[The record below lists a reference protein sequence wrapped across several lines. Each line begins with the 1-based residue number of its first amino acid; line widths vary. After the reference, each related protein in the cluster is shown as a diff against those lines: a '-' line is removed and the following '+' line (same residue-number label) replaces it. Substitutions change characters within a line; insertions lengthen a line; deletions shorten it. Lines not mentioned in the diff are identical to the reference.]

1 MAKRFRQKVL
11 WFEQSLVQAE
21 KNLRIAH
28 DLWSNVVD
36 GRLNRGYH
44 AGNELGWGEYGVE
57 TMNSLK
63 KKYRI
68 CLDEVYMVKSGLAD
82 GQKQLDGCL
91 AAGQKQLD
99 GCLADDQKQ
108 LGGCLAA
115 GEATV
120 DPIDTLDDDSVT
132 FIATVNARWNADQRA
147 FDEADRE
154 WADLPSAADD
164 YLPDNDHLSVRFNT
178 SVVISGI
185 TPGSR
190 ATWITLSEEEWPEQF
205 HPGRPGCPASFGMR
219 ISVERRAT
227 IYAER
232 PDLSPCYKRGANND
246 LLYEEWHALWDASL
260 MDVSIPKVQ
269 PKKFRF
275 TAPIEKLTMVTSLP
289 LKKLTSISAL
299 DNHPYVMCA
308 DGKTTPSIP
317 YWWPKDTPTARS
329 IRALFQ
335 STFS

>member
-1 MAKRFRQKVL
+1 MDCCSSADSDMAKRLRQKVMWL
-11 WFEQSLVQAE
+11 EQSLVQA
-21 KNLRIAH
+21 KKKLNTAH

-36 GRLNRGYH
+36 GRLNRGYC

-57 TMNSLK
+57 TMNSLQ

-68 CLDEVYMVKSGLAD
+68 CLDEVYMVKSSLAD
-82 GQKQLDGCL
+82 
-91 AAGQKQLD
+91 GQKQLD

-115 GEATV
+115 GEATAE
-120 DPIDTLDDDSVT
+120 PIDTLDDGSVT
-132 FIATVNARWNADQRA
+132 FIATVNARWNADQKS
-147 FDEADRE
+147 FHEADRE

-164 YLPDNDHLSVRFNT
+164 YLPDNDHLTVRFNT

-190 ATWITLSEEEWPEQF
+190 ATWITLPEEEWPKQF
-205 HPGRPGCPASFGMR
+205 HPGRPGCPPGYGMCL
-219 ISVERRAT
+219 SLERRAT

-246 LLYEEWHALWDASL
+246 LLYEEWYALWDASL

-275 TAPIEKLTMVTSLP
+275 AAPIEKLTMVTSLP
-289 LKKLTSISAL
+289 LKRFTSISAL
-299 DNHPYVMCA
+299 DNHSYVMCA
-308 DGKTTPSIP
+308 DGKTPPSIP
-317 YWWPKDTPTARS
+317 YWWPKDPATESS